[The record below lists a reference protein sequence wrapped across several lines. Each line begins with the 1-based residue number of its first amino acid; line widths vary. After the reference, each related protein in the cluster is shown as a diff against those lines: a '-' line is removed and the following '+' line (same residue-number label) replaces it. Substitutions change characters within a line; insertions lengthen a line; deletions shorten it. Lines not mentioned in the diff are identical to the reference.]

1 MSPPTRKGTPP
12 AHNIT
17 TVISDLFPG
26 ASGRFGGWKL
36 RATIRTAARRR
47 SHREGTNAPPLPG
60 RGGRKGRCRGG
71 CKAVCAAGLLLL
83 LLFPRST
90 AGASSSS
97 SSRKL
102 SMAPRA
108 AGLRAH
114 LAVRRAGGAADPNA
128 GAQPGPGGSG
138 RAGPG
143 RPSPPLPAALPA
155 RAGPGDPGR
164 SRVPGGAGRGRSRAC
179 ALRGG
184 RCGRHEGKAGR
195 CPAAS
200 PCLRVAWE
208 NEGCRPRVELGG

>member
-128 GAQPGPGGSG
+128 GAQPGPGRAGPPLPSSPGGASRTG
-138 RAGPG
+138 RAGRSRQEP
-143 RPSPPLPAALPA
+143 RT
-155 RAGPGDPGR
+155 GR
-164 SRVPGGAGRGRSRAC
+164 SGAGA
-179 ALRGG
+179 
-184 RCGRHEGKAGR
+184 E
-195 CPAAS
+195 
-200 PCLRVAWE
+200 
-208 NEGCRPRVELGG
+208 PRVRAEGRAVRPP